1 MKTNKTKGDKNMKTK
16 RELGNKY
23 YNLLSEIASYTNDR
37 SSIEFELE
45 HILKTYV
52 PAKVLKDWIAKAEE
66 ELKQHEQNEE
76 RE

>member
-1 MKTNKTKGDKNMKTK
+1 MKTK

-52 PAKVLKDWIAKAEE
+52 PAKVLKDWIARSEE
-66 ELKQHEQNEE
+66 ELKQHKQNEE
-76 RE
+76 RA

>member
-52 PAKVLKDWIAKAEE
+52 PAKVLKDWIARSEE
-66 ELKQHEQNEE
+66 ELKQHQQNEE

>member
-1 MKTNKTKGDKNMKTK
+1 MKTNKTKGDKKMKTK

>member
-1 MKTNKTKGDKNMKTK
+1 MKTK

>member
-1 MKTNKTKGDKNMKTK
+1 MKTK

-37 SSIEFELE
+37 SFIQFELE

-52 PAKVLKDWIAKAEE
+52 PAKVLKDWIAKSEE
-66 ELKQHEQNEE
+66 ELKQHQQNEE

>member
-1 MKTNKTKGDKNMKTK
+1 MT
-16 RELGNKY
+16 
-23 YNLLSEIASYTNDR
+23 

-52 PAKVLKDWIAKAEE
+52 PAKVLKDWIARSEE
-66 ELKQHEQNEE
+66 ELKQHQQNEE